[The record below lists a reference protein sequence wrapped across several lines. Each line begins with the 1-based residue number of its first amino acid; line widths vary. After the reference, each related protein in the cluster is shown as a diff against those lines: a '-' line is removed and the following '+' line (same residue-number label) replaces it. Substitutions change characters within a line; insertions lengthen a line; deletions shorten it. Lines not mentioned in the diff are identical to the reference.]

1 MKLAMEINNGMVEG
15 VTYSSMDEVV
25 REMGVE
31 GTCSSMKE
39 VTSLE
44 GEVICSSRVVVV
56 T

>member
-1 MKLAMEINNGMVEG
+1 MAREI
-15 VTYSSMDEVV
+15 
-25 REMGVE
+25 GVE
-31 GTCSSMKE
+31 GTCGSMKE